1 MKLIDGKQVAAD
13 IKAELKEEIAELQ
26 ARTGR
31 VPGLV
36 VIIVG
41 NNPASEVYV
50 RNKHKACGEAGINS
64 IVLNLPEETTQADL
78 LEKVEYYNNDPE
90 THGIL
95 VQLPLPKQINEDV
108 IIRAIDP
115 KKDVDGFHPTTVGEM
130 VTGNPTFLPCTPA
143 GVVELLKRYDI
154 DPAGKHV
161 VVVGRSNIVG
171 KPAALLLMQKKKFA
185 NAIVPVCHSAA
196 KDISV
201 FTKQADILIAAMGV
215 PRFIR
220 KEMVKEGVVVIDVG
234 TNRIDDPTSKTGT
247 RLVGDVDFDEV
258 APLASYITP
267 VPGGVGPMT
276 IAMLLKNTVKAFK
289 DSGI

>member
-1 MKLIDGKQVAAD
+1 MILIDGKMVSGD
-13 IKAELKEEIAELQ
+13 IKSELKLEIEELKS
-26 ARTGR
+26 RTGK

-41 NNPASEVYV
+41 NDPASEVYV
-50 RNKHKACGEAGINS
+50 RNKHQSCIETGINS
-64 IVLNLPEETTQADL
+64 VVLNLPEQTTEEELLDL
-78 LEKVEYYNNDPE
+78 VKSYNENPE
-90 THGIL
+90 FHGIL
-95 VQLPLPKQINEDV
+95 VQLPLPKQINEDK

-143 GVVELLKRYDI
+143 GVVELLKRYEI

-185 NAIVPVCHSAA
+185 NAIVTVCHSAA
-196 KDISV
+196 KDISI

-215 PRFIR
+215 PKFIK
-220 KEMVKEGVVVIDVG
+220 KEMVKEGW
-234 TNRIDDPTSKTGT
+234 
-247 RLVGDVDFDEV
+247 
-258 APLASYITP
+258 
-267 VPGGVGPMT
+267 
-276 IAMLLKNTVKAFK
+276 
-289 DSGI
+289 

>member
-1 MKLIDGKQVAAD
+1 MILIDGKKVAAD
-13 IKAELKEEIAELQ
+13 IKAELKTEIEELK

-36 VIIVG
+36 VMIVG

-64 IVLNLPEETTQADL
+64 IVLNLPEDISQTDL

-95 VQLPLPKQINEDV
+95 VQLPLPKQIDEDV
-108 IIRAIDP
+108 VIRAIDP
-115 KKDVDGFHPTTVGEM
+115 RKDVDGFHPTTVGEM

-143 GVVELLKRYDI
+143 GVVELLKRYEI
-154 DPAGKHV
+154 DPSGKHV

-185 NAIVPVCHSAA
+185 NAIVTVCHSAA

-215 PRFIR
+215 PRFIK

-234 TNRIDDPTSKTGT
+234 TNRIEDPTSKTGS

-276 IAMLLKNTVKAFK
+276 IAMLLMNTVKAFK
-289 DSGI
+289 ESGI

>member
-13 IKAELKEEIAELQ
+13 IKAELKEEISELQ

-185 NAIVPVCHSAA
+185 NAIVTVCHSAA

-276 IAMLLKNTVKAFK
+276 IAMLLKNTVKSFK

>member
-1 MKLIDGKQVAAD
+1 MILIDGKKVSGD
-13 IKAELKEEIAELQ
+13 IKSELKLEIEELKS
-26 ARTGR
+26 RTGK

-41 NNPASEVYV
+41 NDPASEVYV
-50 RNKHKACGEAGINS
+50 RNKHKSCIETGINS
-64 IVLNLPEETTQADL
+64 VVLNLPEQTTEEELLDL
-78 LEKVEYYNNDPE
+78 VKSYNENPE
-90 THGIL
+90 FHGIL
-95 VQLPLPKQINEDV
+95 VQLPLPKQINEDK

-143 GVVELLKRYDI
+143 GVVELLKRYEI

-185 NAIVPVCHSAA
+185 NAIVTVCHSAA
-196 KDISV
+196 KDISI

-215 PRFIR
+215 PKFIK
-220 KEMVKEGVVVIDVG
+220 KEMVKEGVVIIDVG
-234 TNRIDDPTSKTGT
+234 TNRIEDPSTKTGY
-247 RLVGDVDFDEV
+247 RLVGDVDFEAV
-258 APLASYITP
+258 SETTSYITP

-289 DSGI
+289 DYGS

>member
-1 MKLIDGKQVAAD
+1 MILIDGKKVSGD
-13 IKAELKEEIAELQ
+13 IKSELKLEIEELKS
-26 ARTGR
+26 RTGK

-41 NNPASEVYV
+41 NDPASEVYV
-50 RNKHKACGEAGINS
+50 RNKHKSCIETGINS
-64 IVLNLPEETTQADL
+64 VVLNLPEQTTEEELLDL
-78 LEKVEYYNNDPE
+78 VKSYNENPE
-90 THGIL
+90 FHGIL
-95 VQLPLPKQINEDV
+95 VQLPLPKQINEDK

-143 GVVELLKRYDI
+143 GVVELLKRYEI

-185 NAIVPVCHSAA
+185 NAIVTVCHSAA
-196 KDISV
+196 KDISI

-215 PRFIR
+215 PKFIK
-220 KEMVKEGVVVIDVG
+220 KEMVKGGVVIIDVG
-234 TNRIDDPTSKTGT
+234 TNRIEDPSTKTGY
-247 RLVGDVDFDEV
+247 RLVGDVDFEAV
-258 APLASYITP
+258 SEKASYITP

-289 DSGI
+289 DYGS

>member
-1 MKLIDGKQVAAD
+1 MILIDGKKVSGD
-13 IKAELKEEIAELQ
+13 IKSELKLEIEELKS
-26 ARTGR
+26 RTGK

-41 NNPASEVYV
+41 NDPASEVYV
-50 RNKHKACGEAGINS
+50 RNKHKSCIETGINS
-64 IVLNLPEETTQADL
+64 VVLNLPGQTTEEELLDL
-78 LEKVEYYNNDPE
+78 VKSYNENPE
-90 THGIL
+90 FHGIL
-95 VQLPLPKQINEDV
+95 VQLPLPKQINEDK

-143 GVVELLKRYDI
+143 GVVELLKRYEI

-185 NAIVPVCHSAA
+185 NAIVTVCHSAA
-196 KDISV
+196 KDISI

-215 PRFIR
+215 PKFIK
-220 KEMVKEGVVVIDVG
+220 KEMVKGGVVIIDVG
-234 TNRIDDPTSKTGT
+234 TNRIEDPSTKTGY
-247 RLVGDVDFDEV
+247 RLVGDVDFEAV
-258 APLASYITP
+258 SEKASYITP

-289 DSGI
+289 DYGS

>member
-185 NAIVPVCHSAA
+185 NAIVTVCHSAA

>member
-1 MKLIDGKQVAAD
+1 MILIDGKKVSNE
-13 IKAELKEEIAELQ
+13 IKAELKIEIEEL
-26 ARTGR
+26 RLKTGR

-50 RNKHKACGEAGINS
+50 RNKHKSCGEVGINS
-64 IVLNLPEETTQADL
+64 VVVNLPEDTTEKEL
-78 LEKVEYYNNDPE
+78 LKTVEYYNENRDF
-90 THGIL
+90 HGIL

-108 IIRAIDP
+108 IIRAVDP
-115 KKDVDGFHPTTVGEM
+115 KKDVDGFHPQTVGEM

-143 GVVELLKRYDI
+143 GVVELLKRYEI

-185 NAIVPVCHSAA
+185 NAIVTVCHSAA
-196 KDISV
+196 RDISV

-215 PRFIR
+215 PKFIK

-234 TNRIDDPTSKTGT
+234 TNRVEDATSKTGS
-247 RLVGDVDFDEV
+247 RLVGDVDFDRVSEV
-258 APLASYITP
+258 ASYITP

-289 DSGI
+289 DYGM